1 MIFMK
6 IKWLGHASFLI
17 TSDKGTK
24 ILTDPY
30 EPILGMN
37 YGAINES
44 ADIVTVSH
52 SHGDHN
58 NTAAVKGNPKILKE
72 PVKTT
77 AASITFSGLTTCH
90 DNSGGKERGSNIVFC
105 FEVDGIRVCH
115 LGDLGHILTDKQV
128 KDIGGVDVLMIPVGG
143 NFTIDA
149 GTADKVIA
157 ALKPNVVIP
166 MHFKNDRCPDFPVA
180 GIADFTAGKKNVTT
194 MKTSEVEYQ
203 AGKLPPATRIVVL
216 KPAM

>member
-1 MIFMK
+1 MK

-52 SHGDHN
+52 GHGDHN
-58 NTAAVKGNPKILKE
+58 NTEAVKGSPVILKE

-77 AASITFSGLTTCH
+77 AASIKFNGLDTYH
-90 DNSGGKERGSNIVFC
+90 DNSGGKERGGNIVFC
-105 FEVDGIRVCH
+105 FEVDGVRICH
-115 LGDLGHILTDKQV
+115 LGDIGHMLTDKQV

-157 ALKPNVVIP
+157 ALKPSVVIP

-180 GIADFTAGKKNVTT
+180 GVADFTAGKKNVTV

-203 AGKLPPATRIVVL
+203 TGKLPAVTQIVVL